1 MMTKISLKALPLIF
15 FSLYTICNVYA
26 QRGYYDA
33 PYERYEADQG
43 VISNASVTPRSF
55 SQPDL
60 QSEASEQVCVNMSG
74 SNASVE
80 WTVSAPGDGL
90 VVRYSVPDGQSATI
104 DVYANN
110 VYAGTMNLSTHYS
123 WQYLW
128 ADNNPNNNGVSNTNP
143 RMRFD
148 ETRLK
153 LPMVIQAGQ
162 KLRLQRTGGNVHV
175 DFAELELVPQAV
187 SSGNG
192 DYIYNGNGSNLQ
204 DVIDDNGGRTIY
216 LPPGLYN
223 VNRELYFGTNN
234 TTLKGAGMW
243 HTQIH
248 FTNNNVR
255 QGGLRADAYDI
266 SYSGLFLTTDRN
278 SRSNSYKGINGVY
291 TGGSVI
297 SDVWAEHFETGGW
310 IAQFNSGPAYA
321 DGFLVTG
328 CRFRNNYADGINL
341 SKGTRNAI
349 VEHCSFRNNGDD
361 DMAIWSANNQEC
373 RDNTFRY
380 NTSENCWRAS
390 GCAIYGGYNNKA
402 HHLLIKD
409 NLEVGLR
416 VNNNFPGVGFNNAGL
431 HEFYDITIMRCGTFN
446 TLYNSP
452 VGAIDLRCTET
463 SGTRVQHVRF
473 ANIDIIDSKNDAIYF
488 NHVDGDGFY
497 DFTFENIAI
506 NGTGLEYPYNNVNGS
521 GTPRGY
527 GVRFVGYPGGYG
539 TYCNLSFTNRGGSA
553 GVWQD
558 QSQQGSFNWSQT
570 SGCASATVSIA
581 TPLANTTFGD
591 CDNSI
596 YIKVDAA
603 TSEGAISEVTCYIDG
618 VEIGKENSDPYEFTW
633 NNPSAGEHQ
642 ISASA
647 TVTSSGNVT
656 YSLERLIVVIPTV
669 NEVISAPSIDG
680 EIDDV
685 WESHP
690 SIPIDK
696 VASGGGEIV
705 SPSDFSAS
713 FKVAADATYLYVL
726 VDVNDDNL
734 IQDSPSTQTWNDD
747 KVEIYID
754 YGNDKGTDY
763 ETGDHAYGFV
773 YDNPIFYV
781 GPGFAG
787 GAQFSQKV
795 KSGGYITEVRIPW
808 SSIGGVPNY
817 GDLMGFEVMVGDDD
831 TGGDRD
837 SKLVWTDETDNS
849 WNNPSLFGVVRIAK
863 AIQQQDEVCKGENYT
878 FPDGVVEENIQSTIS
893 HKSTFVSSTGC
904 DSLIV
909 TKVEMYEVNVQVSQ
923 DAATLTASSNSGDY
937 QWVDCG
943 DNNAI
948 IGETNQSFTPSEN
961 GNYAVEVTED
971 GCVDQSEC
979 IDVVNVSVGVS
990 FFTQATL
997 EIFPNPAHNAFV
1009 IRTDKASL
1017 FDLQI
1022 VATDGIVIREIL
1034 KYQSGDPVD
1043 VSQLS
1048 GGVYFIKVQTEKG
1061 EEGLFRFTKI

>member
-1 MMTKISLKALPLIF
+1 MMTKNSIKALQLILV
-15 FSLYTICNVYA
+15 SLCSMHFTSA

-43 VISNASVTPRSF
+43 VLSNASVTSRSF

-74 SNASVE
+74 INASVE
-80 WTVSAPGDGL
+80 WTVTDAGDGL
-90 VVRYSVPDGQSATI
+90 VVRYSVPDGQSASI
-104 DVYANN
+104 DVYANDA
-110 VYAGTMNLSTHYS
+110 YAGTMNLSTHYS
-123 WQYLW
+123 WEYLW

-148 ETRLK
+148 EVRLR
-153 LPMVIQAGQ
+153 LPVVIQVGQ
-162 KLRLQRTGGNVHV
+162 KLRLQRTGGNVHI

-192 DYIYNGNGSNLQ
+192 DFIYNGNGSDLQ
-204 DVIDDNGGRTIY
+204 DVIDNNGGRTIY

-234 TTLKGAGMW
+234 TALKGAGMW

-255 QGGLRADAYDI
+255 EGGLRADAYDI

-297 SDVWAEHFETGGW
+297 SDVWVEHFETGGW

-361 DMAIWSANNQEC
+361 DMAIWSANGQEC

-416 VNNNFPGVGFNNAGL
+416 VNNNFPGVGFSNDGL
-431 HEFYDITIMRCGTFN
+431 HEFHDITIMRCGTFN

-488 NHVDGDGFY
+488 NHVDGEGFF
-497 DFTFENIAI
+497 DFTFENVAI
-506 NGTGLEYPYNNVNGS
+506 NGTGLEFPYNNVNSS

-527 GVRFVGYPGGYG
+527 GVRFVGYPGGNG
-539 TYCNLSFTNRGGSA
+539 TYCNLTFANRGGSA

-558 QSQQGSFNWSQT
+558 QSQQGAFNWSQLT
-570 SGCASATVSIA
+570 GCESAAVSIT
-581 TPLANTTFGD
+581 TPTANATFGD

-596 YIKVDAA
+596 YIEVAA
-603 TSEGAISEVTCYIDG
+603 STGNGTISEVTCYIDG
-618 VEIGKENSDPYEFTW
+618 VEIGKENFAPYEFNW
-633 NNPSAGEHQ
+633 VNPTAGEHQ

-647 TVTSSGNVT
+647 TVSSSGNVT
-656 YSLERLIVVIPTV
+656 YSVERPIVVIPTV
-669 NEVISAPSIDG
+669 REMDSAPSIDG
-680 EIDDV
+680 VIDAE
-685 WESHP
+685 WENHP
-690 SIPIDK
+690 SIPIEK
-696 VASGGGEIV
+696 VASGGGNIV

-713 FKVAADATYLYVL
+713 FKVAADATNLYVL

-734 IQDSPSTQTWNDD
+734 LQDSPSTQTWNDD
-747 KVEIYID
+747 KVEIYVD
-754 YGNDKGTDY
+754 YGNDKGTKY
-763 ETGDHAYGFV
+763 ESDDHAYGFV

-787 GAQFSQKV
+787 GAQFAQAE
-795 KSGGYITEVRIPW
+795 KSGGYITEVRVPW
-808 SSIGGVPNY
+808 SSIGGVPEY

-849 WNNPSLFGVVRIAK
+849 WNNPSLFGVVKITK
-863 AIQQQDEVCKGENYT
+863 AIQQQEEVCKGADFT
-878 FPDGVVEENIQSTIS
+878 FPDGAEEENIQSAIS
-893 HKSTFVSSTGC
+893 HTSAFVSHTGC
-904 DSLIV
+904 DSLII
-909 TKVEMYEVNVQVSQ
+909 TKVSVFDVNVEMIQE
-923 DAATLTASSNSGDY
+923 AATLTATSNSGDY
-937 QWVDCG
+937 QWVNCG
-943 DNNAI
+943 NSNAI
-948 IGETNQSFTPSEN
+948 IGETNQSFTPAEN
-961 GNYAVEVTED
+961 GSYAVEVTEQ
-971 GCVDQSEC
+971 GCVDQSNC
-979 IDVVNVSVGVS
+979 VDVVNVGVGMS
-990 FFTQATL
+990 FFAQATL
-997 EIFPNPAHNAFV
+997 EVFPNPAHNTFV
-1009 IRTDKASL
+1009 IRTDKTSQ
-1017 FDLQI
+1017 FDVQI
-1022 VATDGIVIREIL
+1022 IGSEGDVLKVVL

-1043 VSQLS
+1043 ISHLP
-1048 GGVYFIKVQTEKG
+1048 GGVYFIKIQTEKG